1 MGHISQFGRLFGR
14 LIGQHFGRLIGQH
27 LWAPFTSTGPF
38 SPFPVMLALC
48 SGIVSSFRVI
58 FSPCPASL
66 VMFSLAPAI
75 FSLFPA
81 NLSLFSCYFPLFPR
95 YVRANF
101 PPSPFIFSDLV
112 PGFLVNQALCRLCLH
127 KYPQVCLHSATMGQ
141 ALWNTAWGSSKMLEL
156 KKIFAQLFHFWASI
170 WAVHVL
176 LRADDS
182 NIYIYTY

>member
-1 MGHISQFGRLFGR
+1 
-14 LIGQHFGRLIGQH
+14 
-27 LWAPFTSTGPF
+27 
-38 SPFPVMLALC
+38 MLALC
-48 SGIVSSFRVI
+48 SGIVLSFRVI
-58 FSPCPASL
+58 FLPCPASL

-81 NLSLFSCYFPLFPR
+81 SLLRFSCYFPLFPR

-141 ALWNTAWGSSKMLEL
+141 ALWNTVSLSSKMLEI
-156 KKIFAQLFHFWASI
+156 KKIFAHFFYFWASI

-182 NIYIYTY
+182 NIYPLLGVVGQLSELV

>member
-14 LIGQHFGRLIGQH
+14 LIGQHFGRLFGRLFGQ
-27 LWAPFTSTGPF
+27 PFYIHGLLF
-38 SPFPVMLALC
+38 SFPVMLALC
-48 SGIVSSFRVI
+48 SGIVLSLRVI

-81 NLSLFSCYFPLFPR
+81 SLSLFSCYFPLFPR

-141 ALWNTAWGSSKMLEL
+141 ALWNTASGSSKMLE
-156 KKIFAQLFHFWASI
+156 
-170 WAVHVL
+170 
-176 LRADDS
+176 
-182 NIYIYTY
+182 